1 MTTASDAAGEP
12 YDSGPMFELTVERVF
27 SAAHAI
33 LIGGVREPVHG
44 HDWRVRVTVAGPELD
59 AEDLLCD
66 FHALEGSLDRVIA
79 PFRNA
84 DLNRTPPFD
93 HVNPTAEAVAR
104 HIAHGVAADLPP
116 GVRLAAVALTE
127 APGCEAVY
135 RPDART

>member
-1 MTTASDAAGEP
+1 
-12 YDSGPMFELTVERVF
+12 MFELTVDRIF

-44 HDWRVRVTVAGPELD
+44 HDWRVRVTVAGPDLD
-59 AEDLLCD
+59 DEELLCD
-66 FHALEGSLDRVIA
+66 FNALEGSLDRVIA

-93 HVNPTAEAVAR
+93 RVNPTAEAVAR
-104 HIAHGVAADLPP
+104 HIAERVATDLPA
-116 GVRLAAVALTE
+116 GVRLACVALTE

-135 RPDART
+135 RPDPQR